1 MKCIAV
7 INGPNLNRL
16 GKREPEIYGSETL
29 EDLKDILGKRAKVHN
44 CELKF
49 HQSNHEG
56 ELIDM
61 ITEFADHGCDGLI
74 INPGGLTHTSIAL
87 RDAIAGSELTAI
99 EVHIS
104 NIHQREDFRHT
115 SITAGVCKGSIAG
128 LGLRGYVLALDYLM
142 GES

>member
-29 EDLKDILGKRAKVHN
+29 EDLQGILGKRAKIHN

-87 RDAIAGSELTAI
+87 RDAIAGSELTTI

>member
-29 EDLKDILGKRAKVHN
+29 EDLQGILGKRAKIHN

-142 GES
+142 CES

>member
-29 EDLKDILGKRAKVHN
+29 EDLQDFLGKRAKVHN

-104 NIHQREDFRHT
+104 NIHQREDFRQT

>member
-29 EDLKDILGKRAKVHN
+29 EDLQGILGKRAKIHN

-128 LGLRGYVLALDYLM
+128 LGLKGYVLALDYLM

>member
-29 EDLKDILGKRAKVHN
+29 EDLQGILGKRAKIHN